1 MSRRS
6 TVVLVGAGVVVGAWA
21 PVLTALQSVGFPDLV
36 TAEGANFAMA
46 RLVYVGRIAE
56 RDHERTPIGRQRD
69 EVRATMERVKSAIA
83 RELIAADAR
92 GELSVRAEFVDVM
105 RRLAPEDEDLTLIT
119 TNWDATV
126 EHAIQRFRPD
136 IHAFH
141 LHGRVDEP
149 AGMYLPSEIVEEPY
163 RETAEF
169 RRLNNGRA
177 QLVRAITVATRLA
190 VYGLG
195 LSALDAELGQVLAS
209 GIHGS
214 TVQEI
219 LVIDPRYVDVAE
231 RLATLNDA
239 GGLTM
244 PIRCSA
250 PSELAREWIFSRDA
264 ASEERGRNSEGFGTA

>member
-1 MSRRS
+1 MSERA
-6 TVVLVGAGVVVGAWA
+6 TVVLVGAGVVAGAWT
-21 PVLTALQSVGFPDLV
+21 PVLIALRSVGFPDLV

-56 RDHERTPIGRQRD
+56 RDHERTPIGRQRE
-69 EVRATMERVKSAIA
+69 EVRATMGRVKSAIA
-83 RELIAADAR
+83 RELIAADTR
-92 GELSVRAEFVDVM
+92 GELSVRAEFADVM
-105 RRLAPEDEDLTLIT
+105 SRLAPEGDDLTLIT

-126 EHAIQRFRPD
+126 ERAIQQFRPD
-136 IHAFH
+136 VHAFH
-141 LHGRVDEP
+141 LHGRADEP

-163 RETAEF
+163 RERAEF
-169 RRLNNGRA
+169 TRLNNGRA
-177 QLVRAITVATRLA
+177 QLVRAITAATRLA

-214 TVQEI
+214 TVREI
-219 LVIDPRYVDVAE
+219 VVIDPRYVDVAE

-239 GGLTM
+239 GALTM

-250 PSELAREWIFSRDA
+250 PSELTREWMFSPDTA
-264 ASEERGRNSEGFGTA
+264 PEERKRTSAGFGAA